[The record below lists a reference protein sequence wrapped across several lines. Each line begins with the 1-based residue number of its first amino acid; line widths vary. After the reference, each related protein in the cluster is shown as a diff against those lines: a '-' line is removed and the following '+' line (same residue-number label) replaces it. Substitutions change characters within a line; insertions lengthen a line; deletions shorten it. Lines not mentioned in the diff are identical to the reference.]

1 MLNELMSSRFGS
13 GKFVLFLQSKH
24 NAETEKVSGAEALSR
39 YKTDSGDIITP
50 DKYIDMLEDAALISE
65 LDFCMLKLS
74 CDFLTKL
81 RSECIIPI
89 SVNFSKTTFEQENFL
104 DRFSDTVKS
113 FNIPP
118 SCIELEITELH
129 RFHDLEKMSIVIDSL
144 RAKGYSVSIDDYGKN
159 SSAFSIIRHVD
170 IDIIKMDKE
179 IIWEST
185 KKEKTKLIFKSVVD
199 LSKKLNIS
207 VIAEGVETA
216 EQLALAKEMGCDN
229 IQGWYFSKAIP
240 DEEFMA
246 KIS

>member
-1 MLNELMSSRFGS
+1 MLNEMMSSRFGS

-24 NAETEKVSGAEALSR
+24 NASTGTISGAEALSR

-50 DKYIDMLEDAALISE
+50 DKYIDILEEASLISE

-81 RSECIIPI
+81 RTECIIPI
-89 SVNFSKTTFEQENFL
+89 SVNFS
-104 DRFSDTVKS
+104 DMVKS
-113 FNIPP
+113 FNISPD
-118 SCIELEITELH
+118 CIELEITELH
-129 RFHDLEKMSIVIDSL
+129 RFHDLEKMSIVIDNL
-144 RAKGYSVSIDDYGKN
+144 RNKGYSVSIDDYGKN

-170 IDIIKMDKE
+170 VDIIKMDKE

-185 KKEKTKLIFKSVVD
+185 KKEKTRLIFKSVVD

-207 VIAEGVETA
+207 VVAEGVETE
-216 EQLALAKEMGCDN
+216 EQLSLAREMGCDN